1 MQRCPAQRPLDMVH
15 PPAGPHLT
23 LTAQD
28 LAGSLPQRFARIV
41 DRFGQRPAVS
51 DDMAPITYAGLN
63 AAANRVAHTLLD
75 RWGTQNEPVALLM
88 DHHTAIVTAILGI
101 LKAGK
106 LYCVLS
112 PSNPQEHNR
121 QLLAVLRSRLIL
133 ADTANLAAAE
143 ALASRDCQVLAFDAM
158 AGSAD
163 PGDPGVTLS
172 PDTLAAVHFTSGTT
186 GTPQGIVRTHYDL
199 VRRAQVDAGFLAV
212 QPADVVSGLYACTFA
227 GSIPDLFGSLLHG
240 AALSLFDV
248 KRRGLGPMAAWLADQ
263 RVSLLH
269 LNATLLRLFLDQLP
283 PDAHFPHLRLVV
295 PSQRLYRADVARLW
309 PHLPPHAVVGHQYAL
324 TEAGPV
330 ARWVLAPATAW
341 HGDIVPAGHPLPGVD
356 VSIGDELGNPLPN
369 GTAGE
374 IIVRSPYLATG
385 IWRSAAQT
393 ATRFTTPADGG
404 LRRYHTGDLGRL
416 TADGHLELLGRLDSA
431 VKVRGH
437 RVVLAEI
444 EAVLESLAG
453 VRQAVVSTS
462 ADAGGDLRL
471 TAYVAAP
478 HQDADFAL
486 ALQQRLRQ
494 TLPDYAVPG
503 RVVVM
508 DQLPR
513 LPNGKVDRRALPPPG
528 TQRPPLSTPFRPA
541 STPLEA
547 SVAWIWAQVLGVDDV
562 GIDDNFLALGGH
574 SLQAAQIV
582 NRVVQTCQVDLP
594 LRVLFDA
601 PTVAEMAAIVAR
613 QQAEGLQATV
623 TPLPHPSDGPLPLSF
638 AQERMWFA
646 QQLAPDAST
655 YNELQVFHLTGPLD
669 TTALQHSLETI
680 VQHHAVLRTT
690 YQLLAEGPVAVVNA
704 GSHVP
709 LECIDLRALAAV
721 QRLDEARRLAAACRQ
736 QPFDLRRDL
745 MLRAQLVRLAGEE
758 HVVVVVLHRIATDG
772 WSSQVLRQALI
783 DGYLA
788 FSQGESTDLPTLPLR
803 YADFAVWQR
812 QRLHGERLTHL
823 SAYWR
828 QRLAGM
834 VPLVLPTDHPRG
846 QRSSQRAGVERF
858 QVAAETV
865 QGLRRLAQE
874 SGVTLYVLVLA
885 AFAVLLHRHTG
896 QDDLVIGTP
905 VANRTLAIL
914 EPLIGRLANT
924 LVMRCDLAG
933 NPGFRTLLDRVR
945 QVTIEAYDHQELPFE
960 KLVEELNPARDLR
973 HNPLV
978 QVIFQLAQREYTSW
992 TMGAVTLTQLPVDA
1006 ATTEFD
1012 LRLALID
1019 SGVEILGSLDYAS
1032 DLFDP
1037 ATIACMAGH
1046 FQVLLAGIAAFP
1058 DYHLADLPLLTP
1070 EEQQRLQQLGRGPT
1084 PGYPDCA
1091 IHQLFEAQAA
1101 AAPNAIAL
1109 VAGDQALPY
1118 AELNRR
1124 ANRVAWQLRRLGIGL
1139 DDLVGICLPR
1149 SIDLIVG
1156 MLGILKAG
1164 AAYLP
1169 LDPRDPPA
1177 RLDFMLRDAGAALVL
1192 VPAPE
1197 LGSFANLPIPA
1208 LALDA
1213 VWDGTEPGD
1222 ADNPAAAVT
1231 ADHLAYVMFT
1241 SGSTGQPKGIEICH
1255 RAVSRLLFGVDYVP
1269 LGRDTVILQLASAT
1283 FDAATFE
1290 IWGALLHGGRLVLAP
1305 DGPPDLVQL
1314 EALVVRHGVST
1325 LWLTASLFNVVV
1337 DHRPALL
1344 GHVRH
1349 LLTGGEALSP
1359 RHVRRALAHLAPD
1372 ARLVNG
1378 YGPTESTT
1386 FACCYP
1392 VPRDLHEA
1400 TTSIPIG
1407 RPIANTEVVVLDRSG
1422 QRVPVG
1428 VPGELYIGGDGLAR
1442 GYRQRAALTA
1452 ERFVPHPFPQPG
1464 RAVRLYRT
1472 GDQVRWLAD
1481 GNLEFLGRTDHQV
1494 KVRGYRVELGEVE
1507 AALRRHAA
1515 VEACAVVAAPDP
1527 AGSTRLVALW
1537 VPAAGQT
1544 IDAPALAAFLGTVLP
1559 AYMAPA
1565 QFVMLD
1571 ALPLTAGGKTDR
1583 QALLQHVTSPPPS
1596 VTEPRTPMEQ
1606 LVAGAWHVVLPAAR
1620 IGIHDNFFA
1629 LGGHSLSAVQVVAR
1643 LRSQLSIDVPLRIV
1657 FEHPTVAGMA
1667 MHIGHLLDPSAPA
1680 PVAREEFLL

>member
-1 MQRCPAQRPLDMVH
+1 MTAHPGTDHTLALTTHDLQGSLAQRF
-15 PPAGPHLT
+15 T
-23 LTAQD
+23 
-28 LAGSLPQRFARIV
+28 RIV
-41 DRFGQRPAVS
+41 QHTAGRPAVV
-51 DDMAPITYAGLN
+51 DGTTRLTYADLDVT
-63 AAANRVAHTLLD
+63 ANRVAQALLSHF
-75 RWGTQNEPVALLM
+75 GTQNEPVALLM
-88 DHHTAIVTAILGI
+88 DHGVAIVAALLGV

-106 LYCVLS
+106 LYCALA
-112 PSNPQEHNR
+112 PSNPLSHNR
-121 QLLAVLRSRLIL
+121 QLLQSLHSRLIL
-133 ADTANLAAAE
+133 ADGANLAAA
-143 ALASRDCQVLAFDAM
+143 ATLAGRDHHVLAFDAIQNQ
-158 AGSAD
+158 ALVDA
-163 PGDPGVTLS
+163 
-172 PDTLAAVHFTSGTT
+172 PDLWVPPETPAAIHVTSGST
-186 GTPQGIVRTHYDL
+186 GTPQGIVRTHRDL
-199 VRRAQVDAGFLAV
+199 LRRAQVDAGFLAV

-240 AALSLFDV
+240 AALTLFDV
-248 KRRGLGPMAAWLADQ
+248 KRSGLAPLAAWLIDH
-263 RVSLLH
+263 RVTVLH

-283 PDAHFPHLRLVV
+283 PDAHFPYLRLVV
-295 PSQRLYRADVARLW
+295 PSQRLYRADVDRLW

-330 ARWVLAPATAW
+330 ARWVLAPTTAW
-341 HGDIVPAGHPLPGVD
+341 HGDIVPAGYPVPDVD
-356 VSIGDELGNPLPN
+356 VSIGDEVGNPLPA
-369 GTAGE
+369 GTPGE
-374 IIVRSPYLATG
+374 IIVRSPYLAAG
-385 IWRSAAQT
+385 IWRNAAQT
-393 ATRFTTPADGG
+393 AARFTTPDDGG
-404 LRRYHTGDLGRL
+404 LRRYRTGDLGRL
-416 TADGHLELLGRLDSA
+416 TPAGHLELLGRLDSA

-437 RVVLAEI
+437 RVVLAEV

-453 VRQAVVSTS
+453 VRQAVVVTS

-478 HQDADFAL
+478 HQGADVAL

-541 STPLEA
+541 GTPLEVTVA
-547 SVAWIWAQVLGVDDV
+547 SIWTQVLGVDDV
-562 GIDDNFLALGGH
+562 GIDDHFLALGGH

-601 PTVAEMAAIVAR
+601 PTVAEMAAIVALQR
-613 QQAEGLQATV
+613 ADGLRATIP
-623 TPLPHPSDGPLPLSF
+623 PLPHPFDGPLPLSF

-646 QQLAPDAST
+646 QQLAPDASA
-655 YNELQVFHLTGPLD
+655 YNELQAFHLVGPLD
-669 TTALQHSLETI
+669 TLALRRSLETI
-680 VQHHAVLRTT
+680 VQRHAVLRTT
-690 YQLLAEGPVAVVNA
+690 YQLLAAGPVAVVNA

-709 LECIDLRALAAV
+709 LECVDLRSVAPD
-721 QRLDEARRLAAACRQ
+721 QRLDEARRLAAVCRQ

-745 MLRAQLVRLAGEE
+745 MLRAQLLRLAGEE
-758 HVVVVVLHRIATDG
+758 YVVVVVLHRIATDG

-788 FSQGESTDLPTLPLR
+788 FSQEESSDLPTLPLQV
-803 YADFAVWQR
+803 ADFAAWQR
-812 QRLHGERLTHL
+812 QRLHGERLARL
-823 SAYWR
+823 AAYWR
-828 QRLAGM
+828 QRLSGM
-834 VPLVLPTDHPRG
+834 VPLMLPTDRPRG

-858 QVAAETV
+858 QLAAETV

-874 SGVTLYVLVLA
+874 SDVTLYVLLLA
-885 AFAVLLHRHTG
+885 AFAVLLHRYTD

-905 VANRTLAIL
+905 VANRTLVVL
-914 EPLIGRLANT
+914 EPLIGRFANT

-933 NPGFRTLLDRVR
+933 NPSFRTLLDRVR

-960 KLVEELNPARDLR
+960 KLVEELNPARDLH

-978 QVIFQLAQREYTSW
+978 QVMFQLARRENISW
-992 TMGAVTLTQLPVDA
+992 TMGAVTLTQLPVDVT
-1006 ATTEFD
+1006 TTEFD
-1012 LRLALID
+1012 LRLALIE
-1019 SGVEILGSLDYAS
+1019 SGAEILGSLEYAC

-1037 ATIACMAGH
+1037 ATVARMAGH
-1046 FQVLLAGIAAFP
+1046 FQVLLAGIVAFP
-1058 DYHLADLPLLTP
+1058 DHHLADLPLLTLD
-1070 EEQQRLQQLGRGPT
+1070 EQQYLRQLGRGPT
-1084 PGYPDCA
+1084 PAYPDCA

-1109 VAGDQALPY
+1109 VAGDQALTY
-1118 AELNRR
+1118 AELDQR

-1139 DDLVGICLPR
+1139 DDLVGLCLPR

-1156 MLGILKAG
+1156 MLGILKVG

-1192 VPAPE
+1192 TPSVE
-1197 LGSFANLPIPA
+1197 LRSFANRPTPT

-1213 VWDGTEPGD
+1213 LQDGAGPAD

-1241 SGSTGQPKGIEICH
+1241 SGSTGQPKGVEICH
-1255 RAVSRLLFGVDYVP
+1255 RAVNRLLFGVDYVP
-1269 LGRDTVILQLASAT
+1269 LGRDTVMLQLAPAT

-1314 EALVVRHGVST
+1314 EASIVRHRVST
-1325 LWLTASLFNVVV
+1325 LWLTASLFNAVV

-1359 RHVRRALAHLAPD
+1359 RHVRRALSHLAPD

-1392 VPRDLHEA
+1392 IRRELDAA

-1464 RAVRLYRT
+1464 GATRLYRT

-1481 GNLEFLGRTDHQV
+1481 GYLEFLGRTDHQV

-1507 AALRRHAA
+1507 AALHRHDA
-1515 VEACAVVAAPDP
+1515 VQACAVVAAPDP
-1527 AGSTRLVALW
+1527 AGSARLVALW
-1537 VPAAGQT
+1537 VPAAGHT
-1544 IDAPALAAFLGTVLP
+1544 IDATALATFLGTLLP
-1559 AYMAPA
+1559 AYMVPA

-1583 QALLQHVTSPPPS
+1583 QALLRHVVSPPPTAA

-1606 LVAGAWHVVLPAAR
+1606 IVAAAWGAVLPGAR
-1620 IGIHDNFFA
+1620 IGIRDNFFA

-1667 MHIGHLLDPSAPA
+1667 QHMGHLLDQSAP
-1680 PVAREEFLL
+1680 PFTEREEFLL